1 MAKHFAGQEP
11 EDELQ
16 PVHNAN
22 GQDPELEM
30 SGESMQS
37 EQSPSYANGQDP
49 ESETPSANVKKVQPV
64 RDPIGKRE
72 SKNNMTSN
80 ILIIVGVLLLII
92 AGVIFAI
99 NTMNYRKIDDE
110 NKRVAE
116 YAKLTDDGEQ
126 PPVVDWAALK
136 AMNPDVVG
144 WLQIPGTIVNYP
156 VFKSDDNDFYLH
168 HAPDRSESI
177 GGAVFMDYENTSPG
191 MVDPQTIVYG
201 HHMRNG
207 SQFKPVADMDNQ
219 ELFDGVKTVW
229 YVTEG
234 GAFKLAP
241 LFLYYVNEND
251 TEVRQFQFQSPD
263 AFHAYLN
270 KYLGEAKTRRPDV
283 ETAVNAVGHVLTL
296 STCNYYDG
304 YGRTLLVC
312 APKSEIPGMPEY
324 QPAPAPAAPSQNDA
338 QPEGQG
344 NEEGGGAETAEAAT
358 DAGDGSLE

>member
-1 MAKHFAGQEP
+1 MAKHFSGPVHEEEERSSRGASRQEP
-11 EDELQ
+11 VLGTPAEDIK
-16 PVHNAN
+16 
-22 GQDPELEM
+22 
-30 SGESMQS
+30 S
-37 EQSPSYANGQDP
+37 
-49 ESETPSANVKKVQPV
+49 VQPV
-64 RDPIGKRE
+64 RDPIDKRP
-72 SKNNMTSN
+72 SQNNKMSN
-80 ILIIVGVLLLII
+80 ILIVVGVLLLII

-126 PPVVDWAALK
+126 PPVVDWDALK

-191 MVDPQTIVYG
+191 MVDPQTIIYG

-207 SQFKPVADMDNQ
+207 SQFKPIADMDNQ

-241 LFLYYVNEND
+241 LFLYYTSEDD
-251 TEVRQFQFQSPD
+251 TEVRQFQFQNPD
-263 AFHAYLN
+263 EFRAYLN
-270 KYLGEAKTRRPDV
+270 KYLAAAKTRRSDV
-283 ETAVNAVGHVLTL
+283 ETAVNAVSHVLTL

-324 QPAPAPAAPSQNDA
+324 QPAPAAPAAPAQEGGESQS
-338 QPEGQG
+338 EG
-344 NEEGGGAETAEAAT
+344 NEEGGATESAEAAA
-358 DAGDGSLE
+358 DAGEGTLE

>member
-11 EDELQ
+11 EEEGQ
-16 PVHNAN
+16 SSRYANAR
-22 GQDPELEM
+22 GQELE
-30 SGESMQS
+30 
-37 EQSPSYANGQDP
+37 
-49 ESETPSANVKKVQPV
+49 TPGTNVKSVQPV
-64 RDPIGKRE
+64 RDPIEKRQP
-72 SKNNMTSN
+72 KNNMMSN
-80 ILIIVGVLLLII
+80 ILIVVGVLLLII

-136 AMNPDVVG
+136 EMNPDVVG

-156 VFKSDDNDFYLH
+156 VFKSGDNDYYLH
-168 HAPDRSESI
+168 HAPDRSDSI
-177 GGAVFMDYENTSPG
+177 GGAVFMDYENNSPG

-207 SQFKPVADMDNQ
+207 SQFKPVADMDSQ

-234 GAFKLAP
+234 GSYKLAP
-241 LFLYYVNEND
+241 LFLYYTSEDD
-251 TEVRQFQFQSPD
+251 TEVRQFQFQSPE

-270 KYLGEAKTRRPDV
+270 KYLAGAKTRRSDA
-283 ETAVNAVGHVLTL
+283 EAAVNAVSHVLTL

-324 QPAPAPAAPSQNDA
+324 QPAPAPAAATQ
-338 QPEGQG
+338 
-344 NEEGGGAETAEAAT
+344 EGGESQSEGNGEGGATENTEAASDT
-358 DAGDGSLE
+358 GEGAFE

>member
-1 MAKHFAGQEP
+1 MAKHFSTPVPE
-11 EDELQ
+11 EDEE
-16 PVHNAN
+16 PVRDNSR
-22 GQDPELEM
+22 QDPVI
-30 SGESMQS
+30 G
-37 EQSPSYANGQDP
+37 
-49 ESETPSANVKKVQPV
+49 TPAEDIKSVQPV
-64 RDPIGKRE
+64 RDPIEKRE
-72 SKNNMTSN
+72 PKNNMMSN
-80 ILIIVGVLLLII
+80 ILIVVGVLLLII

-136 AMNPDVVG
+136 EMNPDVVG

-156 VFKSDDNDFYLH
+156 VFKSGDNDYYLH
-168 HAPDRSESI
+168 HAPDRSDSI
-177 GGAVFMDYENTSPG
+177 GGAVFMDYENNSPG

-207 SQFKPVADMDNQ
+207 SQFKPVADMDSQ

-234 GAFKLAP
+234 GSYKLAP
-241 LFLYYVNEND
+241 LFLYYTSEDD
-251 TEVRQFQFQSPD
+251 TEVRQFQFQSPE

-270 KYLGEAKTRRPDV
+270 KYLSGAKTRRSDA
-283 ETAVNAVGHVLTL
+283 EAAVNAVSHVLTL

-324 QPAPAPAAPSQNDA
+324 QPAPAPAATTQ
-338 QPEGQG
+338 
-344 NEEGGGAETAEAAT
+344 EGGESQSEGNGEGGATENTEAASDT
-358 DAGDGSLE
+358 GEGAFE

>member
-1 MAKHFAGQEP
+1 MAKHFSE
-11 EDELQ
+11 
-16 PVHNAN
+16 PVHEEEEQPSR
-22 GQDPELEM
+22 GT
-30 SGESMQS
+30 SGRDSALD
-37 EQSPSYANGQDP
+37 SPVDD
-49 ESETPSANVKKVQPV
+49 VKSVKPV
-64 RDPIGKRE
+64 RDPIDKPP

-80 ILIIVGVLLLII
+80 ILIVVGVLLLII

-126 PPVVDWAALK
+126 PPVVDWEALK

-156 VFKSDDNDFYLH
+156 VFKSDDNDYYLH

-177 GGAVFMDYENTSPG
+177 GGAVFMDYEGTSPG
-191 MVDPQTIVYG
+191 MVDPQTIIYG

-207 SQFKPVADMDNQ
+207 SQFKPIADMDNQ

-241 LFLYYVNEND
+241 LFLFYTNEED
-251 TEVRQFQFQSPD
+251 TEVRQFQFQNPD
-263 AFHAYLN
+263 EFRAYLN
-270 KYLGEAKTRRPDV
+270 KYLAAAKTRRSDV
-283 ETAVNAVGHVLTL
+283 EAAVNAVSHVLTL

-324 QPAPAPAAPSQNDA
+324 QPAPPAAPAPAQSES
-338 QPEGQG
+338 QPEGQS
-344 NEEGGGAETAEAAT
+344 NEGGGGTETPETVTEAEE
-358 DAGDGSLE
+358 GYME